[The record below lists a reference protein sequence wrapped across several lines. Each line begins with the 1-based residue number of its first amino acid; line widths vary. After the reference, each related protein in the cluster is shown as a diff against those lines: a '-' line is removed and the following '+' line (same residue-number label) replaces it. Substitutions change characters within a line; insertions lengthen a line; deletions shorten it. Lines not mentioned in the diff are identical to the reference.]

1 MTALL
6 SSLSGVKT
14 QSTKNP
20 WKWTQLW
27 NTSQIRNRQATEK
40 IESIVVSK
48 IKSSFVSNSLKIVL
62 KYSCW
67 SIYSVYVNFIVIG
80 DTDNYLEKKQRW

>member
-1 MTALL
+1 M
-6 SSLSGVKT
+6 
-14 QSTKNP
+14 
-20 WKWTQLW
+20 
-27 NTSQIRNRQATEK
+27 NTIMEYFSNKKQTSYRK

-48 IKSSFVSNSLKIVL
+48 IKSSFVSNTLKIVL

-80 DTDNYLEKKQRW
+80 DTDNYLEKKQQW

>member
-1 MTALL
+1 M
-6 SSLSGVKT
+6 
-14 QSTKNP
+14 
-20 WKWTQLW
+20 
-27 NTSQIRNRQATEK
+27 NTIMEYFSNKKQTSYRK

-48 IKSSFVSNSLKIVL
+48 IKSSFVSNTLKIVL

-80 DTDNYLEKKQRW
+80 DTDNYLEKKQR